1 MCRYDFAPSNKVVGS
16 RIECHATEDFST
28 SANRTADLVFITRKD
43 GTLSEKLRID
53 SDGNIWANKANPQ
66 SSSLIILDKDGSGE
80 AAIRFYNAGS
90 NTAKVAL
97 DSSEELTF
105 DVNGGER
112 LRIKNTGE
120 VGIGGI
126 DPAYPLEVSGDGGGA
141 FAASTNS
148 AHGQLSIVGKNSSG
162 QISAISRLKSYPDGS
177 SSQSHFAVETR
188 NSSAAMVE
196 RLRIKSDGKVGIN
209 TTTNINGRL
218 HVQHDAPAEN
228 ILYAS
233 RYNDQQADTGILA
246 ITEAQMTG
254 MPATGLVI
262 GNHNRDMHIGP
273 VFDSSATVTTTNTKG
288 IRITSTG
295 NVGIGLTNPDQRFK
309 IHGNIELN
317 AYEDSNGQNG
327 YKTSGGLII
336 GNAYDAGKSSLVNA
350 DRNAIIWQERG
361 LDIDFGTTDIF
372 RMKIDYNGNVGI
384 NTTLVGSQTWR
395 SGRRLEIFGGGGNV
409 TGELHLGANRGDGA
423 QSVGS
428 INFFDNTQDSTH
440 RHIAIIEADKT
451 GSTSNKRGGD
461 LLFYTKGD
469 NVAAPTVKLR
479 ITKTGE
485 MGLGTQTP
493 PTGSFTIHLTE
504 TPEFNLYSTQHAQ
517 NNNCKINFGVGQ
529 SASVSGNTG
538 ARIEMN
544 IPNSGGQ
551 MTGELKFHTNQ
562 GDNLIERLRIASNGD
577 VIIGSGGAWSY
588 PKPLNVQGSSG
599 SILSL
604 YNGDTDSYAADTN
617 SSIEFKLL
625 TGNTGNQVASCEIR
639 AFKEN
644 GNNGDSAR
652 ALSFYTGVTSGSPAE
667 RLRIASD
674 GIIKTTCDTDS
685 VFKFNIDDSIG
696 WWNTNTGLA
705 PNTSRTWTITNI
717 NYGGARILIGGGDG
731 NYQRAGA
738 VIEVVGTMWS
748 TAKVY
753 YHNET
758 IKSSSGASIST
769 TYNNNSIEITV
780 ASSSNWWYYSMTV
793 ESHRRSSGAFPT
805 VTVS

>member
-1 MCRYDFAPSNKVVGS
+1 
-16 RIECHATEDFST
+16 
-28 SANRTADLVFITRKD
+28 
-43 GTLSEKLRID
+43 
-53 SDGNIWANKANPQ
+53 
-66 SSSLIILDKDGSGE
+66 
-80 AAIRFYNAGS
+80 
-90 NTAKVAL
+90 
-97 DSSEELTF
+97 
-105 DVNGGER
+105 
-112 LRIKNTGE
+112 
-120 VGIGGI
+120 
-126 DPAYPLEVSGDGGGA
+126 
-141 FAASTNS
+141 
-148 AHGQLSIVGKNSSG
+148 
-162 QISAISRLKSYPDGS
+162 
-177 SSQSHFAVETR
+177 
-188 NSSAAMVE
+188 
-196 RLRIKSDGKVGIN
+196 
-209 TTTNINGRL
+209 
-218 HVQHDAPAEN
+218 
-228 ILYAS
+228 
-233 RYNDQQADTGILA
+233 
-246 ITEAQMTG
+246 
-254 MPATGLVI
+254 
-262 GNHNRDMHIGP
+262 
-273 VFDSSATVTTTNTKG
+273 
-288 IRITSTG
+288 
-295 NVGIGLTNPDQRFK
+295 
-309 IHGNIELN
+309 
-317 AYEDSNGQNG
+317 
-327 YKTSGGLII
+327 
-336 GNAYDAGKSSLVNA
+336 
-350 DRNAIIWQERG
+350 
-361 LDIDFGTTDIF
+361 
-372 RMKIDYNGNVGI
+372 
-384 NTTLVGSQTWR
+384 
-395 SGRRLEIFGGGGNV
+395 
-409 TGELHLGANRGDGA
+409 
-423 QSVGS
+423 
-428 INFFDNTQDSTH
+428 
-440 RHIAIIEADKT
+440 
-451 GSTSNKRGGD
+451 
-461 LLFYTKGD
+461 
-469 NVAAPTVKLR
+469 
-479 ITKTGE
+479 
-485 MGLGTQTP
+485 
-493 PTGSFTIHLTE
+493 
-504 TPEFNLYSTQHAQ
+504 
-517 NNNCKINFGVGQ
+517 
-529 SASVSGNTG
+529 VSGNTG